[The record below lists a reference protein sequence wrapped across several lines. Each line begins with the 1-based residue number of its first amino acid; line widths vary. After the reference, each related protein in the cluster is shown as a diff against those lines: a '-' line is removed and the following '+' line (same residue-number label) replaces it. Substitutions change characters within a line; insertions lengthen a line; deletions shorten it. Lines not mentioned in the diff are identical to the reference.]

1 MEVDLL
7 TQLDPARDLQRLHT
21 LITSNSQTMKLFYDR
36 NSGNTEEMNLTK
48 QSLTKIFNVAIEL
61 EKIHRKHRNKEMM
74 EMKLGSQQEPIGD
87 DNYLR
92 GMSSTSLNSGAS
104 TTPRSI
110 HTQNNSE
117 FLQPALFHRGHFQRS
132 SDSERFSQH
141 I

>member
-21 LITSNSQTMKLFYDR
+21 LITTNLSRMKNFSVQNGEMKSD
-36 NSGNTEEMNLTK
+36 EEMNLTT
-48 QSLTKIFNVAIEL
+48 SLSKIFDVAYQL
-61 EKIHRKHRNKEMM
+61 DQIHRKHRSREMM
-74 EMKLGSQQEPIGD
+74 ELKIGSQQEPIGD

-104 TTPRSI
+104 TTPRTM
-110 HTQNNSE
+110 HTQNSE
-117 FLQPALFHRGHFQRS
+117 FQTALFHRGHFPRS